1 MLKKY
6 LSNKT
11 INLLEYYSTLNI
23 NNIFSNNIT
32 KSKHGSFANKEMLVS
47 QLFKEINDQLNTKNN
62 NNFFYK
68 GNPDSQIMILGDF
81 PNDDDVKNQEILS
94 GSRGEL
100 LNKMLSSI
108 SLEKEKYYL
117 SNIYFE
123 KDIDIRNRNN
133 FYKDILINQNTPWA
147 IVSGLGDQ
155 RTQNAIKIIDKNLYD
170 IGGKAL
176 FSFSAEFRKQINF
189 PFKGLGFATF
199 LDGGQ
204 IWRGINDIDI
214 MRSFGFST
222 DVIEGTEHSGVQYGV
237 GGGLSYDTPI
247 GPIRIDLAYK
257 LNPTQAD
264 LAIFEGRSYAGP
276 IKRWAIHFSIG
287 HPF

>member
-23 NNIFSNNIT
+23 NNIFSNDIT
-32 KSKHGSFANKEMLVS
+32 KSKHRSFANKEMLIS

-81 PNDDDVKNQEILS
+81 PNDDDFKNQEILS

-133 FYKDILINQNTPWA
+133 FYKDILIKH
-147 IVSGLGDQ
+147 L
-155 RTQNAIKIIDKNLYD
+155 KIIKPKYILLLGEIASNFFNNSKNKILDIHGKWNSININKDKFITFTTFDPEILLREPENKKLSWEDLKKFRNEIYKNL
-170 IGGKAL
+170 
-176 FSFSAEFRKQINF
+176 
-189 PFKGLGFATF
+189 
-199 LDGGQ
+199 
-204 IWRGINDIDI
+204 
-214 MRSFGFST
+214 
-222 DVIEGTEHSGVQYGV
+222 
-237 GGGLSYDTPI
+237 
-247 GPIRIDLAYK
+247 
-257 LNPTQAD
+257 
-264 LAIFEGRSYAGP
+264 
-276 IKRWAIHFSIG
+276 
-287 HPF
+287 

>member
-23 NNIFSNNIT
+23 NNIFSNDIT
-32 KSKHGSFANKEMLVS
+32 KSKHWSFANKEMLVS

-133 FYKDILINQNTPWA
+133 FYKDILIKHLKIIKPKYILLLGE
-147 IVSGLGDQ
+147 IVS
-155 RTQNAIKIIDKNLYD
+155 NFFNNSKNKILDIHGKWDSIIINKDKFITFTTFDPEILLREPENKKLSWEDLKKFRNEIYKNL
-170 IGGKAL
+170 
-176 FSFSAEFRKQINF
+176 
-189 PFKGLGFATF
+189 
-199 LDGGQ
+199 
-204 IWRGINDIDI
+204 
-214 MRSFGFST
+214 
-222 DVIEGTEHSGVQYGV
+222 
-237 GGGLSYDTPI
+237 
-247 GPIRIDLAYK
+247 
-257 LNPTQAD
+257 
-264 LAIFEGRSYAGP
+264 
-276 IKRWAIHFSIG
+276 
-287 HPF
+287 

>member
-23 NNIFSNNIT
+23 NNIFSNDIT
-32 KSKHGSFANKEMLVS
+32 KSKHRSFANKEMLVS

-68 GNPDSQIMILGDF
+68 GNPDSQIMILGGF

-123 KDIDIRNRNN
+123 KDTDIRNRNN
-133 FYKDILINQNTPWA
+133 FYKDILIKH
-147 IVSGLGDQ
+147 L
-155 RTQNAIKIIDKNLYD
+155 KIIKPKYILLLGEIASNFFNNSKNKILDIHGKWDSIIINKDKFITFTTFDPEILLREPENKKLSWEDLKKFRNEIYKNL
-170 IGGKAL
+170 
-176 FSFSAEFRKQINF
+176 
-189 PFKGLGFATF
+189 
-199 LDGGQ
+199 
-204 IWRGINDIDI
+204 
-214 MRSFGFST
+214 
-222 DVIEGTEHSGVQYGV
+222 
-237 GGGLSYDTPI
+237 
-247 GPIRIDLAYK
+247 
-257 LNPTQAD
+257 
-264 LAIFEGRSYAGP
+264 
-276 IKRWAIHFSIG
+276 
-287 HPF
+287 

>member
-23 NNIFSNNIT
+23 NNIFSNDIT

-123 KDIDIRNRNN
+123 KDIDIRNKSN
-133 FYKDILINQNTPWA
+133 FYKDILIKHLKIIKPKYILLLGE
-147 IVSGLGDQ
+147 IVS
-155 RTQNAIKIIDKNLYD
+155 NFFNNSKNKILDIHGKWDSIIINKDKFITFTTFDPEILLREPENKKLSWEDLKKFRNEIYKNL
-170 IGGKAL
+170 
-176 FSFSAEFRKQINF
+176 
-189 PFKGLGFATF
+189 
-199 LDGGQ
+199 
-204 IWRGINDIDI
+204 
-214 MRSFGFST
+214 
-222 DVIEGTEHSGVQYGV
+222 
-237 GGGLSYDTPI
+237 
-247 GPIRIDLAYK
+247 
-257 LNPTQAD
+257 
-264 LAIFEGRSYAGP
+264 
-276 IKRWAIHFSIG
+276 
-287 HPF
+287 

>member
-23 NNIFSNNIT
+23 NNIFSNDIT
-32 KSKHGSFANKEMLVS
+32 KSKHWSFANKEMLVS
-47 QLFKEINDQLNTKNN
+47 QLFKEINDQLNAKNN

-68 GNPDSQIMILGDF
+68 GNPDSRIMILGDF

-133 FYKDILINQNTPWA
+133 FYKDILIKHLKIIKPKYILLLGE
-147 IVSGLGDQ
+147 IVSNFFNNSKNKILDIHGKWDSIIINKDKFITFTTFDPEILLGEPENKKLSWEDLKKF
-155 RTQNAIKIIDKNLYD
+155 RNEIYKNL
-170 IGGKAL
+170 
-176 FSFSAEFRKQINF
+176 
-189 PFKGLGFATF
+189 
-199 LDGGQ
+199 
-204 IWRGINDIDI
+204 
-214 MRSFGFST
+214 
-222 DVIEGTEHSGVQYGV
+222 
-237 GGGLSYDTPI
+237 
-247 GPIRIDLAYK
+247 
-257 LNPTQAD
+257 
-264 LAIFEGRSYAGP
+264 
-276 IKRWAIHFSIG
+276 
-287 HPF
+287 

>member
-133 FYKDILINQNTPWA
+133 FYKDILIKHLKIIKPKYILLLGE
-147 IVSGLGDQ
+147 IVS
-155 RTQNAIKIIDKNLYD
+155 NFFNNSKNKILDIHGKWDSIIINKDKFITFTTFDPEILLREPENKKLSWEDLKKFRNEIYKNL
-170 IGGKAL
+170 
-176 FSFSAEFRKQINF
+176 
-189 PFKGLGFATF
+189 
-199 LDGGQ
+199 
-204 IWRGINDIDI
+204 
-214 MRSFGFST
+214 
-222 DVIEGTEHSGVQYGV
+222 
-237 GGGLSYDTPI
+237 
-247 GPIRIDLAYK
+247 
-257 LNPTQAD
+257 
-264 LAIFEGRSYAGP
+264 
-276 IKRWAIHFSIG
+276 
-287 HPF
+287 

>member
-23 NNIFSNNIT
+23 NNIFSNDIT
-32 KSKHGSFANKEMLVS
+32 KSKYRSFANKEMLVS

-117 SNIYFE
+117 SNIFFE
-123 KDIDIRNRNN
+123 KNINIRNRNN
-133 FYKDILINQNTPWA
+133 FYKDILIKH
-147 IVSGLGDQ
+147 L
-155 RTQNAIKIIDKNLYD
+155 KIIKPKYILLLGEIACNFFNNSKNKILDIHGKWDSIIINKDKFMTFTTFDPEILLREPENKKLSWEDLKKFRNEIYKNL
-170 IGGKAL
+170 
-176 FSFSAEFRKQINF
+176 
-189 PFKGLGFATF
+189 
-199 LDGGQ
+199 
-204 IWRGINDIDI
+204 
-214 MRSFGFST
+214 
-222 DVIEGTEHSGVQYGV
+222 
-237 GGGLSYDTPI
+237 
-247 GPIRIDLAYK
+247 
-257 LNPTQAD
+257 
-264 LAIFEGRSYAGP
+264 
-276 IKRWAIHFSIG
+276 
-287 HPF
+287 

>member
-23 NNIFSNNIT
+23 NNIFSNDIT
-32 KSKHGSFANKEMLVS
+32 KSKHRSFANKEMLVS

-123 KDIDIRNRNN
+123 KDTDIRNRNN
-133 FYKDILINQNTPWA
+133 FYKDILIKH
-147 IVSGLGDQ
+147 L
-155 RTQNAIKIIDKNLYD
+155 KIIKPKYILLLGEIASNFFNNSKNKILDIHGKWDSIIVNKDKFITFTTFDPEILLREPENKKLSWED
-170 IGGKAL
+170 LKK
-176 FSFSAEFRKQINF
+176 FRNEI
-189 PFKGLGFATF
+189 
-199 LDGGQ
+199 
-204 IWRGINDIDI
+204 
-214 MRSFGFST
+214 
-222 DVIEGTEHSGVQYGV
+222 
-237 GGGLSYDTPI
+237 
-247 GPIRIDLAYK
+247 YK
-257 LNPTQAD
+257 N
-264 LAIFEGRSYAGP
+264 
-276 IKRWAIHFSIG
+276 
-287 HPF
+287 

>member
-23 NNIFSNNIT
+23 NNIFSNDIT

-133 FYKDILINQNTPWA
+133 FYKDILIKHLKIIKPKYILLLGE
-147 IVSGLGDQ
+147 IVS
-155 RTQNAIKIIDKNLYD
+155 NFFNNSKNKILDIHGKWDSIIINKDKFITFTTFDPEILLRETENKKLSWEDLKKFRNEIYKNL
-170 IGGKAL
+170 
-176 FSFSAEFRKQINF
+176 
-189 PFKGLGFATF
+189 
-199 LDGGQ
+199 
-204 IWRGINDIDI
+204 
-214 MRSFGFST
+214 
-222 DVIEGTEHSGVQYGV
+222 
-237 GGGLSYDTPI
+237 
-247 GPIRIDLAYK
+247 
-257 LNPTQAD
+257 
-264 LAIFEGRSYAGP
+264 
-276 IKRWAIHFSIG
+276 
-287 HPF
+287 

>member
-1 MLKKY
+1 MYKKY

-23 NNIFSNNIT
+23 NNIFSNDIT
-32 KSKHGSFANKEMLVS
+32 KSKHWSFANKEMLVS

-133 FYKDILINQNTPWA
+133 FYKDILIKHLKIIKPKYILLLGE
-147 IVSGLGDQ
+147 IVS
-155 RTQNAIKIIDKNLYD
+155 NFFNNSKNKILDIHGKWDSIIINKDKF
-170 IGGKAL
+170 I
-176 FSFSAEFRKQINF
+176 
-189 PFKGLGFATF
+189 TF
-199 LDGGQ
+199 TTFDPEILL
-204 IWRGINDIDI
+204 REPENKK
-214 MRSFGFST
+214 
-222 DVIEGTEHSGVQYGV
+222 
-237 GGGLSYDTPI
+237 LSWE
-247 GPIRIDLAYK
+247 DLK
-257 LNPTQAD
+257 KIQ
-264 LAIFEGRSYAGP
+264 
-276 IKRWAIHFSIG
+276 K
-287 HPF
+287 

>member
-23 NNIFSNNIT
+23 NNIFSNDIT
-32 KSKHGSFANKEMLVS
+32 KSKHRSFANKEMLVS

-123 KDIDIRNRNN
+123 KDTDIRNRNN
-133 FYKDILINQNTPWA
+133 FYKDILIKH
-147 IVSGLGDQ
+147 L
-155 RTQNAIKIIDKNLYD
+155 KIIKPKYILLLGEIASNFFNNSKNKILDIHGKWDSIIINKDKFITFTTFDPEILLREPENKKLSWED
-170 IGGKAL
+170 LKK
-176 FSFSAEFRKQINF
+176 FRNEI
-189 PFKGLGFATF
+189 
-199 LDGGQ
+199 
-204 IWRGINDIDI
+204 
-214 MRSFGFST
+214 
-222 DVIEGTEHSGVQYGV
+222 
-237 GGGLSYDTPI
+237 
-247 GPIRIDLAYK
+247 YK
-257 LNPTQAD
+257 N
-264 LAIFEGRSYAGP
+264 
-276 IKRWAIHFSIG
+276 
-287 HPF
+287 

>member
-23 NNIFSNNIT
+23 NNIFSNDIT
-32 KSKHGSFANKEMLVS
+32 KSKHRSFANKEMLIS

-123 KDIDIRNRNN
+123 KDTDIRNRNN
-133 FYKDILINQNTPWA
+133 FYKDILIKH
-147 IVSGLGDQ
+147 L
-155 RTQNAIKIIDKNLYD
+155 KIIKPKYILLLGEIASNFFNNSKNKILDIHGKWDSIIINKDKFITFSTFDPEILLREPENKKLSWEDLKKFRNEIYKNL
-170 IGGKAL
+170 
-176 FSFSAEFRKQINF
+176 
-189 PFKGLGFATF
+189 
-199 LDGGQ
+199 
-204 IWRGINDIDI
+204 
-214 MRSFGFST
+214 
-222 DVIEGTEHSGVQYGV
+222 
-237 GGGLSYDTPI
+237 
-247 GPIRIDLAYK
+247 
-257 LNPTQAD
+257 
-264 LAIFEGRSYAGP
+264 
-276 IKRWAIHFSIG
+276 
-287 HPF
+287 

>member
-23 NNIFSNNIT
+23 NNIFSNDIT
-32 KSKHGSFANKEMLVS
+32 KSKHRSFANKEMLVS

-68 GNPDSQIMILGDF
+68 GNPDSQIMILGDC

-133 FYKDILINQNTPWA
+133 FYKDILIKHLKIIKPKYILLLGE
-147 IVSGLGDQ
+147 IVS
-155 RTQNAIKIIDKNLYD
+155 NFFNNSKNKILDIHGKWDSIIVNKDKFITFTTFDPEILLREPENKKLSWED
-170 IGGKAL
+170 LKK
-176 FSFSAEFRKQINF
+176 FRNEI
-189 PFKGLGFATF
+189 
-199 LDGGQ
+199 
-204 IWRGINDIDI
+204 
-214 MRSFGFST
+214 
-222 DVIEGTEHSGVQYGV
+222 
-237 GGGLSYDTPI
+237 
-247 GPIRIDLAYK
+247 YK
-257 LNPTQAD
+257 N
-264 LAIFEGRSYAGP
+264 
-276 IKRWAIHFSIG
+276 
-287 HPF
+287 

>member
-32 KSKHGSFANKEMLVS
+32 KSKHQSFANKEQLVL

-68 GNPDSQIMILGDF
+68 GNPDSQIMILGYC

-123 KDIDIRNRNN
+123 KDIDIRNKSN
-133 FYKDILINQNTPWA
+133 FYKDILIKH
-147 IVSGLGDQ
+147 L
-155 RTQNAIKIIDKNLYD
+155 KIIKPKYILLLGEIASNFFNDSKNKILDIHGKWGSIIVNKDKFITFTTFDPEILLREPENKKLSWED
-170 IGGKAL
+170 LKK
-176 FSFSAEFRKQINF
+176 FRNEI
-189 PFKGLGFATF
+189 
-199 LDGGQ
+199 
-204 IWRGINDIDI
+204 
-214 MRSFGFST
+214 
-222 DVIEGTEHSGVQYGV
+222 
-237 GGGLSYDTPI
+237 
-247 GPIRIDLAYK
+247 YK
-257 LNPTQAD
+257 N
-264 LAIFEGRSYAGP
+264 
-276 IKRWAIHFSIG
+276 
-287 HPF
+287 

>member
-11 INLLEYYSTLNI
+11 INLLEYYSTLNV
-23 NNIFSNNIT
+23 NNIFSNDIT
-32 KSKHGSFANKEMLVS
+32 KSNHQSFANKEQLVS
-47 QLFKEINDQLNTKNN
+47 QLFKEINNQLNTKNN

-133 FYKDILINQNTPWA
+133 FYKDILIKHLKIIKPKYILLLGE
-147 IVSGLGDQ
+147 IVS
-155 RTQNAIKIIDKNLYD
+155 NFFNNSKNKILDIHGKWDSIIVNKDKFMTFTTFEPEILLREPENKKLSWED
-170 IGGKAL
+170 LKK
-176 FSFSAEFRKQINF
+176 FRNEI
-189 PFKGLGFATF
+189 
-199 LDGGQ
+199 
-204 IWRGINDIDI
+204 
-214 MRSFGFST
+214 
-222 DVIEGTEHSGVQYGV
+222 
-237 GGGLSYDTPI
+237 
-247 GPIRIDLAYK
+247 YK
-257 LNPTQAD
+257 N
-264 LAIFEGRSYAGP
+264 
-276 IKRWAIHFSIG
+276 
-287 HPF
+287 

>member
-23 NNIFSNNIT
+23 NNIFSNDIT

-133 FYKDILINQNTPWA
+133 FYKDILIKHLKIIKPKYILLLGE
-147 IVSGLGDQ
+147 IVS
-155 RTQNAIKIIDKNLYD
+155 NFFNNSKNKILDIHGKWDSIIINKDKFITFTTFDPEILLRETENKILNLVK
-170 IGGKAL
+170 I
-176 FSFSAEFRKQINF
+176 
-189 PFKGLGFATF
+189 
-199 LDGGQ
+199 
-204 IWRGINDIDI
+204 
-214 MRSFGFST
+214 
-222 DVIEGTEHSGVQYGV
+222 
-237 GGGLSYDTPI
+237 
-247 GPIRIDLAYK
+247 
-257 LNPTQAD
+257 
-264 LAIFEGRSYAGP
+264 
-276 IKRWAIHFSIG
+276 
-287 HPF
+287 

>member
-23 NNIFSNNIT
+23 NNIFSNDIT
-32 KSKHGSFANKEMLVS
+32 KSKHWSFANKEMLVS

-123 KDIDIRNRNN
+123 KDIDIRNKSN
-133 FYKDILINQNTPWA
+133 FYKDILIKHLKIIKPKYILLLGE
-147 IVSGLGDQ
+147 IVS
-155 RTQNAIKIIDKNLYD
+155 NFFNNSKNKILDIHGKWDSIIINKDKFITFTTFDPEILLREPENKKLSWEDLKKFRNEIYKNL
-170 IGGKAL
+170 
-176 FSFSAEFRKQINF
+176 
-189 PFKGLGFATF
+189 
-199 LDGGQ
+199 
-204 IWRGINDIDI
+204 
-214 MRSFGFST
+214 
-222 DVIEGTEHSGVQYGV
+222 
-237 GGGLSYDTPI
+237 
-247 GPIRIDLAYK
+247 
-257 LNPTQAD
+257 
-264 LAIFEGRSYAGP
+264 
-276 IKRWAIHFSIG
+276 
-287 HPF
+287 

>member
-32 KSKHGSFANKEMLVS
+32 KSKHQSFANKEQLVL

-68 GNPDSQIMILGDF
+68 GNPDSQIMILGDC

-117 SNIYFE
+117 SNIYFD
-123 KDIDIRNRNN
+123 KDNNTRNRNN
-133 FYKDILINQNTPWA
+133 FYKDILIKHLKIIKPKYILLLGE
-147 IVSGLGDQ
+147 IVS
-155 RTQNAIKIIDKNLYD
+155 NFFNNSKNKILDIHGKWDSIIINKDKF
-170 IGGKAL
+170 I
-176 FSFSAEFRKQINF
+176 
-189 PFKGLGFATF
+189 T
-199 LDGGQ
+199 
-204 IWRGINDIDI
+204 
-214 MRSFGFST
+214 FST
-222 DVIEGTEHSGVQYGV
+222 FDPEILLKEPENKK
-237 GGGLSYDTPI
+237 LSWE
-247 GPIRIDLAYK
+247 DLKKFRNEIYK
-257 LNPTQAD
+257 N
-264 LAIFEGRSYAGP
+264 
-276 IKRWAIHFSIG
+276 
-287 HPF
+287 

>member
-23 NNIFSNNIT
+23 NNIFSNDIT
-32 KSKHGSFANKEMLVS
+32 KSKHRSFANKEMLVS

-68 GNPDSQIMILGDF
+68 GNPDSQIMILGYC

-133 FYKDILINQNTPWA
+133 FYKDILIKH
-147 IVSGLGDQ
+147 L
-155 RTQNAIKIIDKNLYD
+155 KIIKPKYILLLGEIASNFFNNSKNKILDIHGKWDSIIINKDKFITFTTFDPEILLREPENKKLSWEDLKKFRNEIYKNL
-170 IGGKAL
+170 
-176 FSFSAEFRKQINF
+176 
-189 PFKGLGFATF
+189 
-199 LDGGQ
+199 
-204 IWRGINDIDI
+204 
-214 MRSFGFST
+214 
-222 DVIEGTEHSGVQYGV
+222 
-237 GGGLSYDTPI
+237 
-247 GPIRIDLAYK
+247 
-257 LNPTQAD
+257 
-264 LAIFEGRSYAGP
+264 
-276 IKRWAIHFSIG
+276 
-287 HPF
+287 

>member
-23 NNIFSNNIT
+23 NNIFSNDIT

-81 PNDDDVKNQEILS
+81 PNDDDVKYQEILS

-133 FYKDILINQNTPWA
+133 FYKDILIKHLKIIKPKYILLLGE
-147 IVSGLGDQ
+147 IVS
-155 RTQNAIKIIDKNLYD
+155 NFFNNSKNKILDIHGKWDSIIINKDKFITFTTFDPEILLREPENKKLSWEDLKKFRNEIYKNL
-170 IGGKAL
+170 
-176 FSFSAEFRKQINF
+176 
-189 PFKGLGFATF
+189 
-199 LDGGQ
+199 
-204 IWRGINDIDI
+204 
-214 MRSFGFST
+214 
-222 DVIEGTEHSGVQYGV
+222 
-237 GGGLSYDTPI
+237 
-247 GPIRIDLAYK
+247 
-257 LNPTQAD
+257 
-264 LAIFEGRSYAGP
+264 
-276 IKRWAIHFSIG
+276 
-287 HPF
+287 

>member
-23 NNIFSNNIT
+23 NNIFSNDIT
-32 KSKHGSFANKEMLVS
+32 KSKHASFANKEMLVS

-133 FYKDILINQNTPWA
+133 FYKDILIKHLKIIKPKYILLLGE
-147 IVSGLGDQ
+147 IVS
-155 RTQNAIKIIDKNLYD
+155 NFFNNSKNKILDIHGKWDSIIINKDKFITFTTFDPEILLREPENKKLSWEDLKKFRNEIYKNL
-170 IGGKAL
+170 
-176 FSFSAEFRKQINF
+176 
-189 PFKGLGFATF
+189 
-199 LDGGQ
+199 
-204 IWRGINDIDI
+204 
-214 MRSFGFST
+214 
-222 DVIEGTEHSGVQYGV
+222 
-237 GGGLSYDTPI
+237 
-247 GPIRIDLAYK
+247 
-257 LNPTQAD
+257 
-264 LAIFEGRSYAGP
+264 
-276 IKRWAIHFSIG
+276 
-287 HPF
+287 